1 MSVLWEIY
9 CRWILHCL
17 TNLYSCYLRYSDD
30 ENLRCKQ
37 YTDLYS
43 LYSFCCS
50 DEDLS
55 CLLLPQFFQTLPPSF
70 IDKERVMMFFLY
82 YCFPC
87 FFFLRFSS
95 FFSVFVSSSIDF
107 CVLVFSGFRIST
119 DFCVFFFFRFFFKL
133 YLFLV
138 TKCLIRYQ
146 REIRNAQNDFRIVV
160 LVSKQLNHHHITQHK
175 K

>member
-70 IDKERVMMFFLY
+70 IDKERVMMFFSILL
-82 YCFPC
+82 FSL
-87 FFFLRFSS
+87 FFHRFSS
-95 FFSVFVSSSIDF
+95 LFFSVFVSSSN
-107 CVLVFSGFRIST
+107 
-119 DFCVFFFFRFFFKL
+119 DFCVFFFRYFKL
-133 YLFLV
+133 YLFHELPNV
-138 TKCLIRYQ
+138 LYDIK
-146 REIRNAQNDFRIVV
+146 EKFRMRKMT
-160 LVSKQLNHHHITQHK
+160 LELRC
-175 K
+175 